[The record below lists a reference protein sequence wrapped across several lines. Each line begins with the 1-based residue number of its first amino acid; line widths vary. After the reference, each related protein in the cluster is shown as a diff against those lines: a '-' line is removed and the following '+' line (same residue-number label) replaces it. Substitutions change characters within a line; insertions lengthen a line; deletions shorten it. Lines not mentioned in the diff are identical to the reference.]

1 MARYNKEDIRK
12 FVSYIGPMIR
22 SEATKRGYPICST
35 TIAQAIIEGACGKSS
50 LAEKYHNHFGLKAG
64 QKWLDANKPAV
75 NMKTGEFYS
84 GKYVTIN
91 DWFRKYSSD
100 SDGVSG
106 YYDFISTPRYANLK
120 TATDYIQFAT
130 FLKEDGYATS
140 PTYIKTLT
148 DTVKNYGLIQYDH
161 LDQVSDEYF
170 PIYSGSTRS
179 IVEALEAI
187 GADSSR
193 KNRQKIY
200 AANFKDKYTFSAV
213 QNMAM
218 LALLMDG
225 KLKRP

>member
-50 LAEKYHNHFGLKAG
+50 LAEKYHNHFGLKCG
-64 QKWLDANKPAV
+64 SKWKGDSV
-75 NMKTGEFYS
+75 NMKTGEYYS
-84 GKYVTIN
+84 GKYTTIN
-91 DWFRKYSSD
+91 DNFRAYASD
-100 SDGVSG
+100 ADGIAG

-170 PIYSGSTRS
+170 PIYSGATRS

-200 AANFKDKYTFSAV
+200 AANFKDKYTVSAV

>member
-35 TIAQAIIEGACGKSS
+35 TIAQAIIEGACNTSK
-50 LAEKYHNHFGLKAG
+50 LAKEYHNMFGLKCGKNWKGAS
-64 QKWLDANKPAV
+64 V
-75 NMKTGEFYS
+75 NMKTGEYYD
-84 GKYVTIN
+84 GKYTTIN
-91 DWFRKYSSD
+91 DNFRAYASD
-100 SDGVSG
+100 ADGIAG

-170 PIYSGSTRS
+170 PIYSGATRS

-225 KLKRP
+225 KLRRP

>member
-35 TIAQAIIEGACGKSS
+35 TIAQAIIEGACGKST
-50 LAEKYHNHFGLKAG
+50 LAAQYHNHFGLKCG
-64 QKWLDANKPAV
+64 SKWKGDSV
-75 NMKTGEFYS
+75 NMKTGEYYS
-84 GKYVTIN
+84 GKYTTIN
-91 DWFRKYSSD
+91 DNFRAYASD
-100 SDGVSG
+100 TDGIAG

-170 PIYSGSTRS
+170 PIYSGATRS

-225 KLKRP
+225 KLRRP